1 MSVSITNSI
10 RGTLT
15 FPQRDWNNEGSST
28 RFYVLAPGTVLSD
41 GTNSATVSGADIN
54 NLTQLWETF
63 VNGSAGTAEG
73 KGLTGATL
81 GLNSSGLLSV
91 RNSIVNPSGYDVPN
105 TAQRELKWRI
115 TLQDVITNEFYTYDI
130 PCANVSIL
138 QNNNELL
145 PATQV
150 AALEAFLAGPEIAF
164 GDDQINVP
172 LVRSKAGN
180 ALRYITSSVVGVR
193 YKKN

>member
-1 MSVSITNSI
+1 MSVSITSSV
-10 RGTLT
+10 RGTLS

-28 RFYVLAPGTVLSD
+28 RFYVLAPGSVLSS
-41 GTNSATVSGADIN
+41 GGNTATVTGADIN

-63 VNGSAGTAEG
+63 VNGSAGTSEG
-73 KGLTGATL
+73 KELTGATL
-81 GLNSSGLLSV
+81 GLNSFGLLSI
-91 RNSIVNPSGYDVPN
+91 RNTVETPSGYDVPN

-115 TLQDVITNEFYTYDI
+115 TLQDVVTNEFYTYDI

-145 PATQV
+145 PDTQV
-150 AALEAFLAGPEIAF
+150 AALNAFLEGPEIAF
-164 GDDQINVP
+164 GDSQINVP

-180 ALRYITSSVVGVR
+180 ALRYITSSIVGVR
-193 YKKN
+193 YKRN